1 MSGTLSTS
9 QMALDRY
16 MRTDIH
22 ATVDLGLEI
31 VGQSILRARTQ
42 ARISQRHLGRLAG
55 VHQTTI
61 SRLET
66 GTLHGLRLSKLAT
79 IVATLNGFPII
90 EDGRHEVLCD
100 RYRRLVALAPPAPDI
115 PPIVIT
121 EEDVNP
127 RADGDRRG

>member
-1 MSGTLSTS
+1 
-9 QMALDRY
+9 MALDRY
-16 MRTDIH
+16 LRTDIH

-31 VGQSILRARTQ
+31 VGRSILRARTH

-66 GTLHGLRLSKLAT
+66 GTLRGLRLSKLAT

-100 RYRRLVALAPPAPDI
+100 RYLQLLALAPPDTDI
-115 PPIVIT
+115 PLIVIT
-121 EEDVNP
+121 EEGVDS
-127 RADGDRRG
+127 RADRDRSG

>member
-1 MSGTLSTS
+1 MSSTS
-9 QMALDRY
+9 VMALDRDL
-16 MRTDIH
+16 RTDIH

-31 VGQSILRARTQ
+31 VGQSVLRARTQ

-66 GTLHGLRLSKLAT
+66 GTLRGLRLSKLAR

-90 EDGRHEVLCD
+90 DGGRHEDLCD
-100 RYRRLVALAPPAPDI
+100 RYRKLVALAPPDRDI
-115 PPIVIT
+115 PLTVIT
-121 EEDVNP
+121 EEGVDP
-127 RADGDRRG
+127 PAGRDRSG